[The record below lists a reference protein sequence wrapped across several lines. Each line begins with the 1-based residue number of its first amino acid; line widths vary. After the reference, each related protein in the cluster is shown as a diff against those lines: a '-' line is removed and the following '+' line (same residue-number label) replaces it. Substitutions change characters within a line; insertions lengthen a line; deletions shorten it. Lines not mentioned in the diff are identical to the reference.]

1 MHRHSIYSFAGYKAI
16 FLETVWLERLCVE
29 WWAKADAN
37 PLLLCEGA
45 AADREQSTE

>member
-1 MHRHSIYSFAGYKAI
+1 MHRH
-16 FLETVWLERLCVE
+16 TVYIVSLDTKLSSSKPFGWRDCV

-45 AADREQSTE
+45 VTDRE